1 VLTSGQI
8 RAARGLLG
16 WSAAELS
23 ERASVSRRTLVK
35 LEASAGVPQTTTRT
49 MEKLREALETAGIEF
64 IGTSEDGPGIRIWRV
79 D

>member
-1 VLTSGQI
+1 
-8 RAARGLLG
+8 
-16 WSAAELS
+16 
-23 ERASVSRRTLVK
+23 
-35 LEASAGVPQTTTRT
+35 